1 MIGSLR
7 GTLAERVPRGDH
19 AAEVLIDVGG
29 VGYRVVMPVAA
40 AVALGD
46 VGRTVSVQ
54 VHTHVREDAIVLFGF
69 ASADERTC
77 FELLIAAHGV
87 GPAVGLALLSVLRP
101 AALRQ
106 AVLAGDA
113 DALTTVPGIGKKTAA
128 RLLIELRPR
137 FDALVDRELTLVT
150 APGGSPADRSGAAR
164 QEVRAAL
171 LGLGYSAEEIRAVL
185 GSLPVEG
192 SAEELLRYALK
203 ELAAA
208 R

>member
-40 AVALGD
+40 AVGLGD

-150 APGGSPADRSGAAR
+150 APGGSPGDRSGAAR

>member
-150 APGGSPADRSGAAR
+150 APGGSAGDRSGAAR

>member
-150 APGGSPADRSGAAR
+150 APGGSPGDRSGAAR

>member
-40 AVALGD
+40 AVGIGD

-150 APGGSPADRSGAAR
+150 APGGSPGDRSGAAR

>member
-40 AVALGD
+40 AVGIGD

-150 APGGSPADRSGAAR
+150 APGGSAGDRSGAAR